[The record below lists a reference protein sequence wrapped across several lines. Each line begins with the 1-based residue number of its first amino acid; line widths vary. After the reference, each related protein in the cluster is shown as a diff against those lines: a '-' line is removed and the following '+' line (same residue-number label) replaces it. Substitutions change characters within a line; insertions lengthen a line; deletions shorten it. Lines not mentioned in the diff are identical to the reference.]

1 MAIKKTIEI
10 DVDVVRANGG
20 LENFTQNFKKSEEA
34 AKSLNKNLDNTT
46 DVVKDVGKSTKEVEK
61 NTKTLA
67 DGFKGVGLAIK
78 AMGIGLVI
86 SAMGT
91 LKEVFMSNQKVADTM
106 ATAMGT
112 VVNVFTKVVDV
123 IVSVVEK
130 VNNSSNGFKGLTNT
144 ISGLITISLVPL
156 KLGFYAISLAIDEA
170 KLAWEESFFGDGD
183 AKTIEKLNKRIST
196 TKDNIVEVGKDALEA
211 GKKVAN
217 NIGTAISEV
226 GAVVEG
232 TIDGVSKI
240 SIKSAYEQAKANTE
254 LQNTAKLAEANQARL
269 VEQYDR
275 DAEKLRQVRD
285 EERNSVTDRIKAN
298 NDLKNVLNNQEKA
311 MLAQADAQIKAAKA
325 TAAQNNNIENQV
337 AVTNAL
343 ANREGVL
350 AQIEGLR
357 SEQKAN
363 DLALNKELLD
373 LTKSKNEAET
383 QLAIDQKQFDAER
396 LKDEEAILL
405 AKKSALEFAQT
416 KELERLQNVI
426 ETTKAGTQ
434 ARIDAENEYAAK
446 KQEIENQ
453 ITTTQ
458 DEIDTYRFNKKLEK
472 EQLIIENDKLT
483 FEAKLEALTEQE
495 RLITEATNISEEE
508 RTKLLKAN
516 ADARVKIGEEE
527 AAAKEK
533 ALQSMSSGLK
543 TAATLL
549 GESTA
554 AGKAAA
560 IAATTIDTIQSGV
573 SAFKGMV
580 AAVPGPVGIALGA
593 VAAAGAL
600 ASGYAS
606 VKKILAVKTPGGGGG
621 GGGVGGGSAP
631 APPQFNIVGQSST
644 NQLSQTIAGQQNRPI
659 QTYVVG
665 NQVSTQ
671 QSLDRNAV
679 ATSTFG

>member
-1 MAIKKTIEI
+1 
-10 DVDVVRANGG
+10 
-20 LENFTQNFKKSEEA
+20 
-34 AKSLNKNLDNTT
+34 
-46 DVVKDVGKSTKEVEK
+46 
-61 NTKTLA
+61 
-67 DGFKGVGLAIK
+67 
-78 AMGIGLVI
+78 MGIGLVI
-86 SAMGT
+86 SAWGT
-91 LKEVFMSNQKVADTM
+91 LKEVFMSNQKVADAV
-106 ATAMGT
+106 ATGFGT

-123 IVSVVEK
+123 VVSVVEK
-130 VNNSSNGFKGLTNT
+130 VNQSSNGFKGLSAV
-144 ISGLITISLVPL
+144 ISGLITLSLTPL

-170 KLAWEESFFGDGD
+170 KLAWEESFFGDED
-183 AKTIEKLNKRIST
+183 PKTIKELNKRISA

-211 GKKVAN
+211 GKKVAT

-226 GAVVEG
+226 GKVVEG

-254 LQNTAKLAEANQARL
+254 LQNAAQLAEANQARL

-275 DAEKLRQVRD
+275 QAEKLRQVRD

-298 NDLKNVLNNQEKA
+298 DDLNKVLNNQETA
-311 MLAQADAQIKAAKA
+311 MLAQADAQIKAANA
-325 TAAQNNNIENQV
+325 TLAQNNKIENQV
-337 AVTNAL
+337 ALTNAL

-373 LTKSKNEAET
+373 LTKSKQEAET

-405 AKKSALEFAQT
+405 AKKSALEFAQ
-416 KELERLQNVI
+416 KQELERLQNVI
-426 ETTKAGTQ
+426 ETTKQGTQ

-472 EQLIIENDKLT
+472 EQLIIENDALA

-508 RTKLLKAN
+508 RTALLKAN
-516 ADARVKIGEEE
+516 KEARVKIGEEE
-527 AAAKEK
+527 AAAKQK

-580 AAVPGPVGIALGA
+580 SAVPGPVGIALGA

-606 VKKILAVKTPGGGGG
+606 VKKILAVKTPNGGGGG
-621 GGGVGGGSAP
+621 AAPSGGGVSAP
-631 APPQFNIVGQSST
+631 SFN
-644 NQLSQTIAGQQNRPI
+644 
-659 QTYVVG
+659 VVG
-665 NQVSTQ
+665 NSGVNQLAETMAGKSAQAPIQAYVVANDVTTAQ
-671 QSLDRNAV
+671 GLNRNIVTNASL
-679 ATSTFG
+679 G

>member
-1 MAIKKTIEI
+1 MENKEINLKIKSNIDDVTNEI
-10 DVDVVRANGG
+10 
-20 LENFTQNFKKSEEA
+20 
-34 AKSLNKNLDNTT
+34 KSLNKNLDKTN
-46 DVVKDVGKSTKEVEK
+46 DEVKKVGKSTDEVEK

-86 SAMGT
+86 SAMST
-91 LKEVFMSNQKVADTM
+91 LKEVFMSNQKVADAV
-106 ATAMGT
+106 ATGMGT

-123 IVSVVEK
+123 VVSVVEK
-130 VNNSSNGFKGLTNT
+130 VNKSSDGFKGLTAV
-144 ISGLITISLVPL
+144 ISGLITLSLTPL

-170 KLAWEESFFGDGD
+170 RLAWEESFFGDED
-183 AKTIEKLNKRIST
+183 PKTIDKLNKRIST
-196 TKDNIVEVGKDALEA
+196 TKDNIVEVGKDALDA
-211 GKKVAN
+211 GKKVVN
-217 NIGTAISEV
+217 NMGAAITEV
-226 GAVVEG
+226 GALVEG

-240 SIKSAYEQAKANTE
+240 SIKGAYEQAKANTQ
-254 LQNTAKLAEANQARL
+254 LQNNAKLAEANQARL

-275 DAEKLRQVRD
+275 QAEKLRQVRD
-285 EERNSVTDRIKAN
+285 EERNSVADRIKAN
-298 NDLKNVLNNQEKA
+298 DDLNKVLDKQQKA
-311 MLAQADAQIKAAKA
+311 MLAQADAQIAAAKA
-325 TAAQNNNIENQV
+325 TSQQNNSIENQV
-337 AVTNAL
+337 ALTNAL

-373 LTKSKNEAET
+373 LTKSKQEAET

-416 KELERLQNVI
+416 QELERLQNVI
-426 ETTKAGTQ
+426 NTTKEGTQ
-434 ARIDAENEYAAK
+434 ARIDAENEYASK

-508 RTKLLKAN
+508 RTELLKAN
-516 ADARVKIGEEE
+516 KDARVKIGEEE
-527 AAAKEK
+527 AAAKQK
-533 ALQSMSSGLK
+533 ALQAMSSGLK
-543 TAATLL
+543 TAASLL

-580 AAVPGPVGIALGA
+580 SAVPGPVGIALGA

-606 VKKILAVKTPGGGGG
+606 VKKILAVKTPNGGGGG
-621 GGGVGGGSAP
+621 AAPSGGGVSAP
-631 APPQFNIVGQSST
+631 SFN
-644 NQLSQTIAGQQNRPI
+644 
-659 QTYVVG
+659 VVG
-665 NQVSTQ
+665 NSGVNQLAETMAGKSEQAPIKAYVVSNDVTSAQ
-671 QSLDRNAV
+671 GLDRKIITNA
-679 ATSTFG
+679 SLG

>member
-1 MAIKKTIEI
+1 MIT
-10 DVDVVRANGG
+10 
-20 LENFTQNFKKSEEA
+20 L
-34 AKSLNKNLDNTT
+34 SLT
-46 DVVKDVGKSTKEVEK
+46 
-61 NTKTLA
+61 
-67 DGFKGVGLAIK
+67 
-78 AMGIGLVI
+78 
-86 SAMGT
+86 
-91 LKEVFMSNQKVADTM
+91 
-106 ATAMGT
+106 
-112 VVNVFTKVVDV
+112 
-123 IVSVVEK
+123 
-130 VNNSSNGFKGLTNT
+130 
-144 ISGLITISLVPL
+144 PL
-156 KLGFYAISLAIDEA
+156 KLVFYGISLAIDEA

-183 AKTIEKLNKRIST
+183 PKKIKELNQRIAG
-196 TKDNIVEVGKDALEA
+196 TKDNIIEVGKDALEA
-211 GKKVAN
+211 GKKVAT

-226 GAVVEG
+226 GKVVEG
-232 TIDGVSKI
+232 TIDGVSQI
-240 SIKSAYEQAKANTE
+240 SIKGAYEQAKANTQ
-254 LQNTAKLAEANQARL
+254 LQNNAKLAEANQARL

-275 DAEKLRQVRD
+275 QAEKLRQIRD
-285 EERNSVTDRIKAN
+285 EERNSVDDRIKAN

-311 MLAQADAQIKAAKA
+311 MLGAADAQIAAANA
-325 TAAQNNNIENQV
+325 TLQQNKSIENQV
-337 AVTNAL
+337 ALTNAL

-416 KELERLQNVI
+416 QELERLQNVI
-426 ETTKAGTQ
+426 ETTKQGTQ

-453 ITTTQ
+453 ITTAQ

-472 EQLIIENDKLT
+472 EQLIIENNKLS
-483 FEAKLEALTEQE
+483 FSAKLEALTEQE

-508 RTKLLKAN
+508 RTTLLKEN
-516 ADARVKIGEEE
+516 ADARIKIGEEE
-527 AAAKEK
+527 TAAKKK
-533 ALQSMSSGLK
+533 ALDGLSSTLK
-543 TAATLL
+543 TAASLL

-554 AGKAAA
+554 GGKAAA

-573 SAFKGMV
+573 SAYKGMV
-580 AAVPGPVGIALGA
+580 AAIPGPAGIAAGA

-621 GGGVGGGSAP
+621 SASPSTGGTPSAP
-631 APPQFNIVGQSST
+631 SFNVVGQGGA
-644 NQLSQTIAGQQNRPI
+644 NQIAESIAGRESQPI
-659 QTYVVG
+659 KAFVVG
-665 NQVSTQ
+665 SDVTTQ
-671 QSLDRNAV
+671 QGLNRGIVQNA
-679 ATSTFG
+679 TLG

>member
-1 MAIKKTIEI
+1 MENKEI
-10 DVDVVRANGG
+10 NLKINSNIDDVTK
-20 LENFTQNFKKSEEA
+20 EI
-34 AKSLNKNLDNTT
+34 KSLNKNLDNTT
-46 DVVKDVGKSTKEVEK
+46 DEVKKVGKSTDEVEK
-61 NTKTLA
+61 STKTLA

-86 SAMGT
+86 SAMST

-123 IVSVVEK
+123 VVSVVEK
-130 VNNSSNGFKGLTNT
+130 VNQSSDGFKGLSAV
-144 ISGLITISLVPL
+144 ISGLITLSLTPL
-156 KLGFYAISLAIDEA
+156 KLGFYTISLAIDEA
-170 KLAWEESFFGDGD
+170 RLAWEESFFGDED
-183 AKTIEKLNKRIST
+183 PKTIKELNKRISA
-196 TKDNIVEVGKDALEA
+196 TKDNIVEVGKDAVAA
-211 GKKVAN
+211 GKKVAT
-217 NIGTAISEV
+217 NIGDAITEV

-240 SIKSAYEQAKANTE
+240 SVSAAYEQAKANTQ
-254 LQNTAKLAEANQARL
+254 LQNAAQLAEANQARL

-275 DAEKLRQVRD
+275 QAEKLRQVRD
-285 EERNSVTDRIKAN
+285 EERNSVVDRIKAN
-298 NDLKNVLNNQEKA
+298 DDLNKVLNNQEKA
-311 MLAQADAQIKAAKA
+311 MLAQADAQIKAANA
-325 TAAQNNNIENQV
+325 TLAQNNKIENQV
-337 AVTNAL
+337 ALTNAL

-373 LTKSKNEAET
+373 LTKSKQEAET

-405 AKKSALEFAQT
+405 AKKAALEFAQT

-426 ETTKAGTQ
+426 KTTKEGTQ
-434 ARIDAENEYAAK
+434 ARIDAENEYASK

-458 DEIDTYRFNKKLEK
+458 DELDTYRFEKKLEK
-472 EQLIIENDKLT
+472 EQLIIENDKAS
-483 FEAKLEALTEQE
+483 FEAKLEALIEQE

-508 RTKLLKAN
+508 RTELLKAN
-516 ADARVKIGEEE
+516 KEARVKIGEEE
-527 AAAKEK
+527 TAAKK
-533 ALQSMSSGLK
+533 KGLDAYSSVLK

-549 GESTA
+549 GESTG

-573 SAFKGMV
+573 SAFKGMTQS
-580 AAVPGPVGIALGA
+580 VPGPVGIALGA

-621 GGGVGGGSAP
+621 GGASVGSPP
-631 APPQFNIVGQSST
+631 APPQFNVVGQGGA
-644 NQLSQTIAGQQNRPI
+644 NQIAESMNKQAQTPMQA
-659 QTYVVG
+659 YVVAQ
-665 NQVSTQ
+665 NVTTA
-671 QSLDRNAV
+671 QSLNRNIVSNA
-679 ATSTFG
+679 SLG

>member
-1 MAIKKTIEI
+1 MENKEI
-10 DVDVVRANGG
+10 NLKINSNIDDVTK
-20 LENFTQNFKKSEEA
+20 EI
-34 AKSLNKNLDNTT
+34 KSLNKNLDKTT
-46 DVVKDVGKSTKEVEK
+46 DVVQDVGKSTKEVEK

-86 SAMGT
+86 SAMST
-91 LKEVFMSNQKVADTM
+91 LKEVFMSNQKVADAV
-106 ATAMGT
+106 ATGFGT

-123 IVSVVEK
+123 VVSVVEK
-130 VNNSSNGFKGLTNT
+130 VSQSSNGFKGLTAV
-144 ISGLITISLVPL
+144 ISGLMTIALTPL
-156 KLGFYAISLAIDEA
+156 KLSFYAISLAIDEA

-183 AKTIEKLNKRIST
+183 TKTIDKLNKRIST
-196 TKDNIVEVGKDALEA
+196 TKDNIVEVGKDALDA
-211 GKKVAN
+211 GKKVVN
-217 NIGTAISEV
+217 NIGAAINEV

-240 SIKSAYEQAKANTE
+240 SVKGAYEQAKANTQ

-275 DAEKLRQVRD
+275 QAEKLRQVRD
-285 EERNSVTDRIKAN
+285 EERNTVADRIKAN
-298 NDLKNVLNNQEKA
+298 NDLKDVLDKQEKA
-311 MLAQADAQIKAAKA
+311 MLGAADAQIAAANA
-325 TAAQNNNIENQV
+325 TLQQNKSIENQV
-337 AVTNAL
+337 ALTNAL

-373 LTKSKNEAET
+373 LTKSKQEAET

-405 AKKSALEFAQT
+405 AKKAALEFAQT
-416 KELERLQNVI
+416 KELERLQNI
-426 ETTKAGTQ
+426 IKTTKEGTQ
-434 ARIDAENEYAAK
+434 ARIDAENEYASK

-458 DEIDTYRFNKKLEK
+458 DELDTYRFEKKLEK
-472 EQLIIENDKLT
+472 EQLIIENDKTT

-508 RTKLLKAN
+508 RTKLLKEN
-516 ADARVKIGEEE
+516 KDARVKIGEEE
-527 AAAKEK
+527 TAAKKK
-533 ALQSMSSGLK
+533 ALDAYSSGLK
-543 TAATLL
+543 TAASLL

-554 AGKAAA
+554 AGKAAS

-580 AAVPGPVGIALGA
+580 SAVPGPVGIALGA

-606 VKKILAVKTPGGGGG
+606 VKKILAVKTPNGGGGG
-621 GGGVGGGSAP
+621 GAAPSGGGVSAP
-631 APPQFNIVGQSST
+631 SFN
-644 NQLSQTIAGQQNRPI
+644 
-659 QTYVVG
+659 VVG
-665 NQVSTQ
+665 NSGVNQLAETMAGKSAQAPIQAYVVANDVTTAQ
-671 QSLDRNAV
+671 GLNRNIVTNASL
-679 ATSTFG
+679 G

>member
-1 MAIKKTIEI
+1 MENKEI
-10 DVDVVRANGG
+10 NLKINSNIDDVTK
-20 LENFTQNFKKSEEA
+20 EI
-34 AKSLNKNLDNTT
+34 KSLNKNLDNTT

-91 LKEVFMSNQKVADTM
+91 LKEVFMSNQKVADTV
-106 ATAMGT
+106 ATGFGT

-123 IVSVVEK
+123 VVSVVEK
-130 VNNSSNGFKGLTNT
+130 VNKSSEGFKGLSAV
-144 ISGLITISLVPL
+144 ISGLITLSLTPL

-170 KLAWEESFFGDGD
+170 RLAWEESFFGDED
-183 AKTIEKLNKRIST
+183 PKTIKELNKRISA
-196 TKDNIVEVGKDALEA
+196 TKDNIVEVGKDAVEA

-217 NIGTAISEV
+217 NIGDAITEV

-240 SIKSAYEQAKANTE
+240 SVSAAYEQAKANTQ
-254 LQNTAKLAEANQARL
+254 LQNNAKLAEANQARL

-275 DAEKLRQVRD
+275 QAEKLRQIRD
-285 EERNSVTDRIKAN
+285 EERNSVDDRIKAN

-311 MLAQADAQIKAAKA
+311 MLGAADAQIAAANA
-325 TAAQNNNIENQV
+325 TLQQNKSIENQV
-337 AVTNAL
+337 ALTNAL

-373 LTKSKNEAET
+373 LTKSKQEAET

-416 KELERLQNVI
+416 QELERLQNVI
-426 ETTKAGTQ
+426 NTTKEGTQ

-508 RTKLLKAN
+508 RTELLKAN
-516 ADARVKIGEEE
+516 KDARIKIGEEE
-527 AAAKEK
+527 AAAKQK
-533 ALQSMSSGLK
+533 ALQAMSSGLK
-543 TAATLL
+543 TAASLL

-580 AAVPGPVGIALGA
+580 SAVPGPVGIALGA

-606 VKKILAVKTPGGGGG
+606 VKKILAVKTPNGGGGG
-621 GGGVGGGSAP
+621 AAPSGGGVSAP
-631 APPQFNIVGQSST
+631 SFNVVGQGGA
-644 NQLSQTIAGQQNRPI
+644 NQIAESMANRESQPI
-659 QTYVVG
+659 KAYVVG
-665 NQVSTQ
+665 QDVTTS
-671 QSLDRNAV
+671 QSLNRSIVNNA
-679 ATSTFG
+679 TLG

>member
-1 MAIKKTIEI
+1 MENKEI
-10 DVDVVRANGG
+10 NLKINSNIDDVTN
-20 LENFTQNFKKSEEA
+20 EI
-34 AKSLNKNLDNTT
+34 KSLNKNLDKTN
-46 DVVKDVGKSTKEVEK
+46 DEVKKVSKSTEDAEK

-91 LKEVFMSNQKVADTM
+91 LKEVFMSNQKVADAV
-106 ATAMGT
+106 ATGFGT

-123 IVSVVEK
+123 VVSVVEK
-130 VNNSSNGFKGLTNT
+130 VNQSSNGFKGLTAV
-144 ISGLITISLVPL
+144 ISGLITISLTPL

-170 KLAWEESFFGDGD
+170 KLAWEESFFGDED
-183 AKTIEKLNKRIST
+183 PKTIKELNKRIAA
-196 TKDNIVEVGKDALEA
+196 TKDNIVEVGKDAVNA
-211 GKKVAN
+211 GKKVAT
-217 NIGTAISEV
+217 NIGAAISEV

-240 SIKSAYEQAKANTE
+240 SISAAYEQAKANTQ
-254 LQNTAKLAEANQARL
+254 LQNNAKLAEANQARL

-275 DAEKLRQVRD
+275 QAEKLRQIRD
-285 EERNSVTDRIKAN
+285 EERNSVDDRIKAN

-311 MLAQADAQIKAAKA
+311 MLGAADAQIAAANA
-325 TAAQNNNIENQV
+325 TLQQNKSIENQV
-337 AVTNAL
+337 ALTNAL

-373 LTKSKNEAET
+373 LTKSKQEAET

-416 KELERLQNVI
+416 QELERLQNVI
-426 ETTKAGTQ
+426 NTTKQGTQ

-453 ITTTQ
+453 ITLTQ

-472 EQLIIENDKLT
+472 EQLIIENDALT
-483 FEAKLEALTEQE
+483 FQTKLEALTEQE

-516 ADARVKIGEEE
+516 ADARTEIAQKE
-527 AAAKEK
+527 AEAKLK
-533 ALQSMSSGLK
+533 LLDVVSAGLSL
-543 TAATLL
+543 ASNEL

-554 AGKAAA
+554 AGK
-560 IAATTIDTIQSGV
+560 IA
-573 SAFKGMV
+573 
-580 AAVPGPVGIALGA
+580 A
-593 VAAAGAL
+593 VAAASISTYTAIAGQL
-600 ASGYAS
+600 AAFSKVPVPGYAVAQAILTGATGLLQ
-606 VKKILAVKTPGGGGG
+606 VKKILAVKTPKGG
-621 GGGVGGGSAP
+621 GGGSAP
-631 APPQFNIVGQSST
+631 SLSGAGGGGGAPQFNVVGQGGA
-644 NQLSQTIAGQQNRPI
+644 NQIAESMNRQSQTPLRA
-659 QTYVVG
+659 YVVG
-665 NQVSTQ
+665 QDVTTS
-671 QSLDRNAV
+671 QSLNRSIVNNA
-679 ATSTFG
+679 TLG